1 MFQHKLRHSG
11 LTLPRPYP
19 RKRDSIALRTAGRR
33 ARALS
38 GLTTTRSNRWVTP
51 LLESLGPAAGD
62 VGTVYAA
69 AMDKPDPPET
79 NETEAERQRRLAWER
94 ERIAEADADIA
105 AGLIIDA
112 AEIDAWIDSIG
123 TDQELPPPQVRR

>member
-1 MFQHKLRHSG
+1 M
-11 LTLPRPYP
+11 
-19 RKRDSIALRTAGRR
+19 
-33 ARALS
+33 
-38 GLTTTRSNRWVTP
+38 
-51 LLESLGPAAGD
+51 
-62 VGTVYAA
+62 YAA
-69 AMDKPDPPET
+69 AMDKPDPAET